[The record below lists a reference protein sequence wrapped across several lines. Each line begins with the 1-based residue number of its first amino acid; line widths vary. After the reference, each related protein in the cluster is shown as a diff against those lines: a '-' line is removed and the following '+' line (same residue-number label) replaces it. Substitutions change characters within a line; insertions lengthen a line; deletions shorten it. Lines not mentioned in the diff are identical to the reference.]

1 MDPRKLSSTHFLLF
15 FLTLFLPEAASA
27 AQLSAPTS
35 FSATPVSSSQID
47 LRWTDSNLKL
57 VQSTITGYSIERSLS
72 ATSGFALIDTTT
84 KNATAYKDM
93 GRASATTYYYRVRTL
108 GRNGVVSP
116 VSNVTSATTPTADTT
131 APSMPPGLTAS
142 APSCSQVILSWTASS
157 ETGGS
162 GLAGYKVFRNGV
174 QIATTNVASYNST
187 GLAASASYT
196 FTVSAYDNAGNASGV
211 STAA

>member
-35 FSATPVSSSQID
+35 FSATPVSSSEID
-47 LRWTDSNLKL
+47 LHWTDSNLKL

-72 ATSGFALIDTTT
+72 ATSGFALIATTA

-93 GRASATTYYYRVRTL
+93 GRASSTTYYYQVRTL

-116 VSNVTSATTPTADTT
+116 FSSVAGATTFGNIDST
-131 APSMPPGLTAS
+131 APSIPTGLTAS
-142 APSCSQVILSWTASS
+142 VVGCSQVNLSWTASS
-157 ETGGS
+157 DTGGS
-162 GLAGYKVFRNGV
+162 GLAGSEERP
-174 QIATTNVASYNST
+174 NVRQLVLST
-187 GLAASASYT
+187 
-196 FTVSAYDNAGNASGV
+196 
-211 STAA
+211 